1 MKIIE
6 EEVFSGDGDDD
17 GDESGFDQQTKY
29 ENSREAR
36 KWRK

>member
-6 EEVFSGDGDDD
+6 EEVFS

-36 KWRK
+36 K